1 MHSKIESLKANIE
14 AGLLSGVLPVSQF
27 GLRGFTDMLQIS
39 FDSHVQDV
47 NRVRVGE
54 FFRYRPSAV
63 IRYSLN
69 VKMSTGGGLIF
80 TWKNSMKPSDFIEI
94 EHRLLNLY
102 Q

>member
-1 MHSKIESLKANIE
+1 MHSKIESLKNNIE

-27 GLRGFTDMLQIS
+27 SLRGFTDMLQIS

-54 FFRYRPSAV
+54 YFKYRPSAV
-63 IRYSLN
+63 VRYSLN
-69 VKMSTGGGLIF
+69 VKMSMGGGLIF
-80 TWKNSMKPSDFIEI
+80 TWKNKIKPDDFIEI

>member
-1 MHSKIESLKANIE
+1 MHSKIESLKNNIE

>member
-1 MHSKIESLKANIE
+1 MHSKIESLKNNIE
-14 AGLLSGVLPVSQF
+14 AGLMAGVLPVSQF

-54 FFRYRPSAV
+54 YFKYRPTAV